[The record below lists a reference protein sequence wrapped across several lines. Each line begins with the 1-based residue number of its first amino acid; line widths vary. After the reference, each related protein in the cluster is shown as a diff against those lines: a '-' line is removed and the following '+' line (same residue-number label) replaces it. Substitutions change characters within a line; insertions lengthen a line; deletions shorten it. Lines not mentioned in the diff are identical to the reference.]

1 MPVRQP
7 DPVQEPRLSYLIGRL
22 DRVLRKQI
30 EEAVKPHGLTVPQY
44 TTLSVLRRHRG
55 LSNAQLAR
63 RALTTPQSMS
73 EVISALERG
82 GLISREAD
90 PSHGRIIRTELT
102 RAGVAVLDECEPL
115 ITEIE
120 SRMLAELTGGDRDR
134 LPRMLRSCV
143 RMLGAGSEG

>member
-1 MPVRQP
+1 M
-7 DPVQEPRLSYLIGRL
+7 SYLIGRL
-22 DRVLRKQI
+22 DRALRRQI
-30 EEAVKPHGLTVPQY
+30 EQAVKPHGLTVPQY

-73 EVISALERG
+73 EVITALERG

-90 PSHGRIIRTELT
+90 PGHGRIIRTELT
-102 RAGVAVLDECEPL
+102 PAGVAVLDRCEPL

-120 SRMLAELTGGDRDR
+120 NRMMAELAGSDRDR
-134 LPRMLRSCV
+134 LPQFLRSCV
-143 RMLGAGSEG
+143 RMLASGAES